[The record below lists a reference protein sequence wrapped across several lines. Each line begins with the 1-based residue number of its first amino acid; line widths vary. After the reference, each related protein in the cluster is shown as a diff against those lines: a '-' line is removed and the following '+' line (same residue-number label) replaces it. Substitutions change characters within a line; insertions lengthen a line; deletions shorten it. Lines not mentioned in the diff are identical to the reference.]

1 MWRDFFDQSTE
12 SAKVAFLKLGDILV
26 RMIGLLII
34 VIIGWLVA
42 KVIKGVIFKIL
53 KAARIDAVAES
64 TGINTFLSKGG
75 IKQTLSEVVSS
86 LCYWLCL
93 LVTAA
98 VAVDFLGLD
107 VVGGLLNRVI
117 LYVPNVI
124 LAIFILLLGIFMS
137 TLLGTMVQTAA
148 ANAGLV
154 RAKMLAKIVEI
165 IVIIS
170 AVAVALEQLKIGTEI
185 IILVVKAMIIGIAAA
200 MAIAFGLGC
209 KDMAA
214 KTLSAWLD
222 KLQEK
227 R

>member
-1 MWRDFFDQSTE
+1 MWKDFFDQSTE
-12 SAKVAFLKLGDILV
+12 SARVAFFKLGDILT
-26 RMIGLLII
+26 RMIGLLLVI
-34 VIIGWLVA
+34 VIGWLIA
-42 KVIKGVIFKIL
+42 KVIKTVISKVL
-53 KAARIDAVAES
+53 KAARVDAVAES

-86 LCYWLCL
+86 LFYWLCL

-117 LYVPNVI
+117 VYIPNVI

-137 TLLGTMVQTAA
+137 TFLGTMVQTAA
-148 ANAGLV
+148 ANAGLI
-154 RAKMLAKIVEI
+154 RSKLLAKIVEVI
-165 IVIIS
+165 IIIS
-170 AVAVALEQLKIGTEI
+170 AVAVALEQLNIGTEI
-185 IILVVKAMIIGIAAA
+185 IILVVKSIIIAIAAA
-200 MAIAFGLGC
+200 VAIAFGLGC

-214 KTLSAWLD
+214 KTLSIWLE

-227 R
+227 K